1 MGVVI
6 FFLLGVLIGI
16 FIGRSID
23 NWKIDNIQGIIDID
37 HDNNFYQIHSIS
49 KDVVDKKKTAARFAI
64 NHNYKISR
72 EEQIL

>member
-16 FIGRSID
+16 FIGRSIS
-23 NWKIDNIQGIIDID
+23 NWKIDNIAGIIDID
-37 HDNNFYQIHSIS
+37 HDNNFYQIRTIS
-49 KDVVDKKKTAARFAI
+49 KDVVDNRKNEARFAI
-64 NHNYKISR
+64 NHTYKISR